1 MRKAMSTFKEA
12 DQVRVALKMKL
23 AQYSWYK
30 SCTALPVN
38 DGYGIVVVVKR
49 VDNTVRKI
57 IAPVID
63 GVTIKVESE

>member
-1 MRKAMSTFKEA
+1 MSTFKEA

-23 AQYSWYK
+23 SQYSWYK
-30 SCTALPVN
+30 SCTALPID
-38 DGYGIVVVVKR
+38 DGYGVTVVVKH
-49 VDNTVRKI
+49 VDNIVRKI